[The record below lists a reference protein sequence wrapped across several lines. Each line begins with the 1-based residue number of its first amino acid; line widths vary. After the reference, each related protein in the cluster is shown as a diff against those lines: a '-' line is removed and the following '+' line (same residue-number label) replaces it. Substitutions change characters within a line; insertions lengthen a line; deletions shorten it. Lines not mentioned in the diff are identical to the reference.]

1 MSVDV
6 VYYVACSLDGY
17 IATTDGGVEWL
28 AAFQGPGEDY
38 GFAEFNKSV
47 EALLMGSH
55 TYEFALTQP
64 AWPAPDTPS
73 WVFTKRSLSIAHPS
87 VTLTSDDPSAVVAEL
102 ESRGLRRAWLMGG
115 AALAG
120 SFQSRRLISE
130 YLISV
135 MPVVLGE
142 GIPLFTGTAHLHA
155 LELTGT
161 KHYASGIVQLSYEP
175 KSAS

>member
-17 IATTDGGVEWL
+17 IATTEGGVEWL
-28 AAFQGPGEDY
+28 SAFQGTGEDY
-38 GFAEFNKSV
+38 GFTEFNKSV

-55 TYEFALTQP
+55 TYEFTLTQP
-64 AWPAPDTPS
+64 AWPAPNTPS
-73 WVFTKRSLSIAHPS
+73 WVFTKRSLPIAHPS
-87 VTLTSDDPSAVVAEL
+87 VTLTSDDPSAVVADL
-102 ESRGLRRAWLMGG
+102 ETRGLRRAWLMGG

-142 GIPLFTGTAHLHA
+142 GIPLFTGAAHLHA

-161 KHYASGIVQLSYEP
+161 KHYASGIVQLSYRR
-175 KSAS
+175 K